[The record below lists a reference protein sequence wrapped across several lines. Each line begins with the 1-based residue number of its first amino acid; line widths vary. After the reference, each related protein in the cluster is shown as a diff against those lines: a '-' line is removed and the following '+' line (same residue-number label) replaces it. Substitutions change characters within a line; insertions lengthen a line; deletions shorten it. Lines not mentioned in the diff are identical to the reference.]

1 MVTGRMLVSRA
12 RRRFAT
18 IDAGRVARGAF
29 YTDGSTWLTPQV
41 LAFIRRA
48 RAGRIL
54 DPFAGDG
61 HLLDAVAAHGSW
73 ALAGC
78 DIEPRGRWT
87 RHDSLRR
94 LPPQPDTLI
103 LTNPPYLA
111 TYSARRKRVL
121 HRVARYFA
129 ASPQHDDLYRIA
141 LDRCRAA
148 ARHVVAIV
156 PETFL
161 HSGYD
166 LSELALLVVLE
177 RHPFSATACPACVA
191 CFDGVR
197 KPPARVRLY
206 KDETPAGT
214 LGALLR
220 HQLLPDGS
228 LPLRFNAP
236 DGALALRAV
245 DSTDPAR
252 PLAFLPAA
260 ELRYDRAR
268 IRHSSRLITRIDLP
282 TVPAPAVPALAARA
296 NALLARHRA
305 VTHDLLLSPFKGNT
319 KEGKRRRRLDY
330 RTARALLERAAL
342 TLPAAGPRR

>member
-1 MVTGRMLVSRA
+1 MLISRE

-29 YTDGSTWLTPQV
+29 YTEGPTWLTPQV
-41 LAFIRRA
+41 LTFIRAA
-48 RAGRIL
+48 RVKHIL

-61 HLLDAVAAHGSW
+61 HLLDAVAAHGTW
-73 ALAGC
+73 TLAGC
-78 DIEPRGRWT
+78 DIEPRGRWP
-87 RHDSLRR
+87 RRDSLRAI
-94 LPPQPDTLI
+94 PPQPGTLI

-111 TYSARRKRVL
+111 KYSARRKRVL
-121 HRVARYFA
+121 HRVAHHFA

-166 LSELALLVVLE
+166 LAELALLVVLE
-177 RHPFSATACPACVA
+177 RHPFSATSCPACGA

-197 KPPARVRLY
+197 KPPARVRLF

-220 HQLLPDGS
+220 HRLVPDGS
-228 LPLRFNAP
+228 LPLRFNDP

-268 IRHSSRLITRIDLP
+268 IRHSSRLITLIALP
-282 TVPAPAVPALAARA
+282 TVPARDIPALAARV
-296 NALLARHRA
+296 NALLARHRTA
-305 VTHDLLLSPFKGNT
+305 THDLLLSPFKGNT

-330 RTARALLERAAL
+330 RTARALLERAY
-342 TLPAAGPRR
+342 PPR